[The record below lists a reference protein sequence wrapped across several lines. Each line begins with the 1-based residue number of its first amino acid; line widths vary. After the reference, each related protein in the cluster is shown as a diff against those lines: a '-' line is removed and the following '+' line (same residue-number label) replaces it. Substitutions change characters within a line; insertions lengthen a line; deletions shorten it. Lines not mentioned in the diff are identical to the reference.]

1 MKKINVGFFGTRG
14 LGNYGG
20 FETIGQKLNENLDEK
35 VFNFFVSKEVEQ
47 NIEYQIQEINSKT
60 KLILQNKT
68 WMKKYSK
75 ELDNIINEGKILKE
89 IKNSNPWK
97 LDVVFQCGSTP
108 GLLMGKYKE
117 NKTPLIFWNP
127 DGLEWKRAKF
137 PKYAQLILYYSTVF
151 GIKNSHAV
159 TVDSKSIAQ
168 KLKSIIKKKPTYY
181 LPSGANIT
189 KSEDVSEFF
198 LEEYKLKKEGYYI
211 IVARAVPEN
220 HVLEILENFE
230 KIETTKKLLVVCNF
244 GEDDYSQKCLEIIK
258 KSERLIYKGPVYD
271 EKKLNS
277 LRFYSFAYLHGHSVG
292 GTNPSLLEALGNG
305 NPCICYGVNYNK
317 EVALNAGKYFV
328 NFDEL
333 RSSILELENN
343 KVEYEKM
350 KENAIKIIKENFSW
364 SYIAELHEAVTM
376 HSLLEYKRIGK
387 SEFEL
392 WLNNKVYKEKLVK
405 ENFGRL
411 D

>member
-1 MKKINVGFFGTRG
+1 MNKINIGFLGTRG

-20 FETIGQKLNENLDEK
+20 FETIGQKLNENLDGK
-35 VFNFFVSKEVEQ
+35 VFNFFVSKEVKQ
-47 NIEYQIQEINSKT
+47 SVSYKIQKINSKT

-68 WMKKYSK
+68 WVEKYSK
-75 ELDNIINEGKILKE
+75 ELDNIINEGRILKK
-89 IKNSNPWK
+89 IKRDNPWK

-108 GLLMGKYKE
+108 GLLIGKYQK
-117 NKTPLIFWNP
+117 NKSPLIFWNP

-137 PKYAQLILYYSTVF
+137 PKYAQLILYYSTVL

-168 KLKSIIKKKPTYY
+168 KLHQIIKGKPTYY
-181 LPSGANIT
+181 LPSGADIIKIEN
-189 KSEDVSEFF
+189 VSELF
-198 LEEYKLKKEGYYI
+198 LDEYNLEKEEYYI

-220 HVLEILENFE
+220 HVLEILEDFE

-244 GEDDYSQKCLEIIK
+244 GEDEYSKKCLEIIK
-258 KSERLIYKGPVYD
+258 KSKKLIFKGPVYD

-277 LRFYSFAYLHGHSVG
+277 LRFFSFAYLHGHSVG
-292 GTNPSLLEALGNG
+292 GTNPSLLEALGSG

-328 NFDEL
+328 DFNEL
-333 RSSILELENN
+333 REAILELENN
-343 KVEYEKM
+343 KDEYKKM
-350 KENAIKIIKENFSW
+350 KENALEIIKNNFNW

-376 HSLLEYKRIGK
+376 HSLLEYKRIEK
-387 SEFEL
+387 SEFQL
-392 WLNNKVYKEKLVK
+392 WLNNKIYKEKLIK

-411 D
+411 N